1 MTELPE
7 YRQRI
12 YERYAS
18 CFQDTSMAFD
28 LASADRWGRAYD
40 SYLKGWLPER
50 KDAAILEVACGGG
63 RLLHFFKKRGYTN
76 LIGVDISPEQVQLA
90 KQVTENV
97 VETDVLEFLETT
109 EEKYDLIVGLD
120 FIEHF
125 HKNEVLHYLDACFN
139 ALKPNGRLILQTC
152 NADSPWG
159 LMHRYN
165 DFTHEVCFNPNSLG
179 RLFRLVGF
187 HNIESRE
194 TGPVIHGFA
203 SALRYVIWQGI
214 RIVLKLWNL
223 AETGSS
229 GSGVFTRIFL
239 ISGVKK

>member
-40 SYLKGWLPER
+40 SYLKGWLPEQ

-76 LIGVDISPEQVQLA
+76 LIGVDISPEQIQLA

-125 HKNEVLHYLDACFN
+125 HKNEALRLLEASFE
-139 ALKPNGRLILQTC
+139 ALKPNGRLILQTP
-152 NADSPWG
+152 NAESPWVG
-159 LMHRYN
+159 NIFYG
-165 DFTHEVCFNPNSLG
+165 DFTHEICFTPKGLQHVLNLC
-179 RLFRLVGF
+179 GF
-187 HNIESRE
+187 HKFQVRE
-194 TGPVIHGFA
+194 TGPAVHGFA
-203 SALRYVIWQGI
+203 SVVRYIFWQMI
-214 RIVLKLWNL
+214 RLGLKLWNL
-223 AETGSS
+223 IETGNCEDN
-229 GSGVFTRIFL
+229 VFTRTFL
-239 ISGVKK
+239 ISAHKK